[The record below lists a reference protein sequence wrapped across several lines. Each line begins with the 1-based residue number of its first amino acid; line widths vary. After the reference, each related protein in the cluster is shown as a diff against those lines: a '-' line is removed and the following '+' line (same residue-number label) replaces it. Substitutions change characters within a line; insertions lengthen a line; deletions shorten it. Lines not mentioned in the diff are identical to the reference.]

1 MVKRKE
7 IKSIRN
13 MKVICIANT
22 TLGSDKIISGV
33 TIGKIYHVI
42 TISDGKMWIAK
53 IIDDNNQELWYSR
66 EVVIPLDEW
75 RHDKIKELGI

>member
-1 MVKRKE
+1 
-7 IKSIRN
+7 

-22 TLGSDKIISGV
+22 TLSSDKIISGL
-33 TIGKIYHVI
+33 TIGKTYDVI
-42 TISDGKMWIAK
+42 TVSDGKMWIAK

>member
-1 MVKRKE
+1 
-7 IKSIRN
+7 

-22 TLGSDKIISGV
+22 TLSSDKIISGL
-33 TIGKIYHVI
+33 TIGKTYDVI
-42 TISDGKMWIAK
+42 TVSDGKMWIAK
-53 IIDDNNQELWYSR
+53 IIDDNNQELWYNR

>member
-1 MVKRKE
+1 
-7 IKSIRN
+7 

-33 TIGKIYHVI
+33 TIGKIYPVI

-66 EVVIPLDEW
+66 EVVMPLDEW

>member
-1 MVKRKE
+1 
-7 IKSIRN
+7 
-13 MKVICIANT
+13 MKVIFIANT
-22 TLGSDKIISGV
+22 TLSSDKIISGL
-33 TIGKIYHVI
+33 TIGKTYDVI
-42 TISDGKMWIAK
+42 TVSDGKMWIAK

>member
-1 MVKRKE
+1 
-7 IKSIRN
+7 
-13 MKVICIANT
+13 MKVVCIANT
-22 TLGSDKIISGV
+22 TLSSDKIISGL
-33 TIGKIYHVI
+33 TIGKTYDVI
-42 TISDGKMWIAK
+42 TVSDGKMWIAK

>member
-1 MVKRKE
+1 
-7 IKSIRN
+7 

-22 TLGSDKIISGV
+22 TFGSDKIISGL
-33 TIGKIYHVI
+33 TIGKTYDVI
-42 TISDGKMWIAK
+42 TVSDGKMWIAK
-53 IIDDNNQELWYSR
+53 IIDDNNQELWYNR